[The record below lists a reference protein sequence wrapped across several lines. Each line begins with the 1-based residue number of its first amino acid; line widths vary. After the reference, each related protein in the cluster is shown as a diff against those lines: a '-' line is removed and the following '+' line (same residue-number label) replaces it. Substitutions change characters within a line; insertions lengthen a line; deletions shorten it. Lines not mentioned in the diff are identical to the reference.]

1 MNTGKVLLGVLA
13 GVATGALLGI
23 LFDPAKGSRTRR
35 KILRQGESYVGGL
48 EEKFNEYANTIS
60 GKLEHAKEEVSAFAQ
75 KGKEK
80 FENAKE
86 EVSAFAQKGKEKFEE
101 AEKEVKASKV

>member
-1 MNTGKVLLGVLA
+1 MNSGKVLLGVLA

-23 LFDPAKGSRTRR
+23 LFAPAKGSRTRR